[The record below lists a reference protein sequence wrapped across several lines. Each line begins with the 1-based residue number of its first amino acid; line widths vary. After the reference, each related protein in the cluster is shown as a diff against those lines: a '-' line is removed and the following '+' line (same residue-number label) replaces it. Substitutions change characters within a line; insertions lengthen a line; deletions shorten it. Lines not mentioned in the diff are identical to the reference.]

1 MMNKNNNDDSD
12 NYSDINNITSSNTQ
26 NDVNINNKSSEILA
40 SNFLKS

>member
-1 MMNKNNNDDSD
+1 MMNKNNNYDID
-12 NYSDINNITSSNTQ
+12 NYSNINNITSSNTQ

>member
-1 MMNKNNNDDSD
+1 MINKNINDDSD
-12 NYSDINNITSSNTQ
+12 NYSNINNITSSNTQ